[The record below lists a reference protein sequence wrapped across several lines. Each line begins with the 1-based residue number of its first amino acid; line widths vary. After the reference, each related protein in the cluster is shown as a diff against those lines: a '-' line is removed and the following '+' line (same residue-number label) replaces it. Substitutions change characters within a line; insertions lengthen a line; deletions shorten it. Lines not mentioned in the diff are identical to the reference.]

1 MLGSRHL
8 PPVARGDETGT
19 VIHRSCI
26 TLLLA
31 GLAAFTAAA
40 GELRPAAGGLRL
52 QAPVPQGTDTARV
65 FIVQLAGAPAV
76 SRPPSQRERFNARD
90 PEVAAHTEALAAS
103 HDALLASV
111 GAADAKVYS
120 YGLTFNGFAARLT
133 PAQVSRLRA
142 RREVIG
148 VWPDRLK
155 RVETNESPLFL
166 GLYDERSGLNRALG
180 LTGEGVIIGVIDSG
194 ITPGHPS
201 FSDTRDGDRPRI
213 CRSGWAQ
220 QSLLG
225 LWLCYR
231 FRDRDDEVV
240 YTRPD
245 RWRGACEA
253 GDGFQNTDCNNKLI
267 GARYYIEG
275 FRQEYPLDPNEFISP
290 KDADGHGTHIASI
303 AAGNSVRASL
313 AGTDVAEVRGVAP
326 RAYVAAYKACWL
338 QPGQTRGSC
347 STADLARAI
356 EDAVADGVDIINYSI
371 GSTDASLREPDD
383 LALLAATEAGVLAV
397 VAAGNDG
404 TGLEP
409 DRGTILSPAGAPW
422 VLAVGAST
430 REGQRF
436 EEAMRVDEPPEL
448 AGEYAAREASFTPS
462 LRTEGAISGPL
473 VLVDDETLALADGV
487 LGTTYDACE
496 PIKNGADLFGQIAYL
511 QRGGCTFEVKLRNV
525 ESAGALGALVFNNQG
540 SPIVMSGT
548 RGSVNIPAV
557 MIGQADGQ
565 RLLDELNADGSVEV
579 TLDKSLLLRAS
590 DRGDVMAAFSSRG
603 PNGAAPDFIKPDV
616 TAPGEDILAAQARD
630 VANGVRGEDFQYLS
644 GTSMAA
650 PHVAG
655 LAALL
660 RQRYPDWTPAMLKS
674 ALMTTATTAVT
685 KADGE
690 TPADPFDFG
699 SGRVVPNEA
708 VEPGLVYPAASA
720 DYDAFLCGA
729 GQPRLPA
736 DECARL
742 EAEGFPTQAADL
754 NLPSLAV
761 SRLVSEQRIRRRV
774 TAVGSAAQYSASVEA
789 PAGIAVS
796 VEPAVL
802 SLSPGETAEYTV
814 TLRTRGEPFY
824 DWRFGAIRWAAAGRT
839 VRTPLAVY
847 ALPFAAPLSV
857 SGSGPAG
864 SQELELRFGHSGT
877 YRTRISG
884 LVPADVARDSVAD
897 DPFNAYSF
905 EPDTALLPPNVRRFV
920 FTVAPRQLYLRIATF
935 DSTTAG
941 DTDLDVYAYYCPGLI
956 VCIGEALASGNRGSD
971 EAINVISPQ
980 PGEWIVDV
988 HGFGVDPAL
997 GASGASFGLYV
1008 WTLGAGDERGNLELD
1023 GPSLAVQGTTENAT
1037 LRWFGLE
1044 PGRYLGGIV
1053 HSDGQEDLAL
1063 TLVEIAN

>member
-1 MLGSRHL
+1 MF
-8 PPVARGDETGT
+8 
-19 VIHRSCI
+19 HRSCI
-26 TLLLA
+26 VLLLA
-31 GLAAFTAAA
+31 GLAAFTATG
-40 GELRPAAGGLRL
+40 GELRPATASLRL
-52 QAPVPQGTDTARV
+52 QAPAGAETARV
-65 FIVQLAGAPAV
+65 FIVQLADPPAV
-76 SRPPSQRERFNARD
+76 SRPRVTRRFDARD
-90 PEVAAHTEALAAS
+90 PDVTAHAEALAAT

-111 GAADAKVYS
+111 GAAGSKVYS

-133 PAQVSRLRA
+133 PSQVSLLRA
-142 RREVIG
+142 RREVVGI
-148 VWPDRLK
+148 WLDRLK
-155 RVETNESPLFL
+155 RVETNESPIFL

-201 FSDTRDGDRPRI
+201 FSDTRDGDRPRL
-213 CRSGWAQ
+213 CRSSWAE

-225 LWLCYR
+225 LWLCFR
-231 FRDRDDEVV
+231 FRDRDDQVV

-275 FRQEYPLDPNEFISP
+275 FQQEYQLDANEFISP

-303 AAGNSVRASL
+303 AAGNSVRAEL
-313 AGTDVAEVRGVAP
+313 AGNDVAQIRGVAP

-338 QPGQTRGSC
+338 EPGQTRGSC

-356 EDAVADGVDIINYSI
+356 EGAVADGVDIINYSI
-371 GSTDASLREPDD
+371 GSTDVGLREPDD

-404 TGLEP
+404 TGLEL

-422 VLAVGAST
+422 VIAVGASS

-473 VLVDDETLALADGV
+473 VLVDDETLALVDGL

-496 PIKNGADLFGQIAYL
+496 PVQNEADLSGQIAYL

-525 ESAGALGALVFNNQG
+525 ESAGAVGALVFNNQG
-540 SPIVMSGT
+540 APIVMSGT
-548 RGSVNIPAV
+548 RDSVNIPAV

-565 RLLDELNADGSVEV
+565 QLLDELNAGGTIEV
-579 TLDKSLLLRAS
+579 TLDKALLLQVRDA
-590 DRGDVMAAFSSRG
+590 GDVMAAFSSRG

-616 TAPGEDILAAQARD
+616 TAPGEDILGAQARD

-660 RQRYPDWTPAMLKS
+660 KERHPDWSPAMLKS
-674 ALMTTATTAVT
+674 ALMTTATTTVV

-699 SGRVVPNEA
+699 AGRVVPNRA
-708 VEPGLVYPAASA
+708 VEPGFVYDAGTA

-729 GQPRLPA
+729 GQPRLSA
-736 DECARL
+736 EECDQL
-742 EAEGFPTQAADL
+742 EADGFPTRAPDL

-761 SRLVSEQRIRRRV
+761 ARLVSEQRVRRRV
-774 TAVGSAAQYSASVEA
+774 TAVGTTPAQYSATVEA

-796 VEPAVL
+796 VEPPVL
-802 SLSPGETAEYTV
+802 SLSPGETAEYAIR
-814 TLRTRGEPFY
+814 LRTRGEPFY
-824 DWRFGAIRWAAAGRT
+824 DWRFGAISWASGEQV

-857 SGSGPAG
+857 SGTGPQG
-864 SQELELRFGHSGT
+864 SQSLELRFGYSGD

-884 LVPADVARDSVAD
+884 LVPADVARDTVTD
-897 DPFNAYSF
+897 DPFNAYRF
-905 EPDTALLPPNVRRFV
+905 EPDTALLPSSVRRFV
-920 FTVAPRQLYLRIATF
+920 FTVAPRQIYLRIASF
-935 DSTTAG
+935 DATTAG
-941 DTDLDVYAYYCPGLI
+941 VTDLDVYAYYCPGLL
-956 VCIGEALASGNRGSD
+956 VCIGDALASGSSGSD
-971 EAINVISPQ
+971 EEINVIAPQ

-997 GASGASFGLYV
+997 GTSGASFELFV
-1008 WTLGAGDERGNLELD
+1008 WTLGAGDDRGNLELD
-1023 GPSLAVQGTTENAT
+1023 APALAVQGTTENAA
-1037 LRWFGLE
+1037 LRWSGLA

-1053 HSDGQEDLAL
+1053 HNDGEEDLAL
-1063 TLVEIAN
+1063 TLVEIVN